1 MLTLLLDQRK
11 LVLKLMG
18 MLAMKLA
25 FELQLL
31 VLNLDLLYLERA
43 VHLDLCLGQEGMP
56 ALTLLIDIK
65 LVQVQLKPFELL
77 LLRVLVRFNQQ
88 DLELDLPMVPLPLMP
103 MLLRYK
109 LQWITSQPMKQ
120 LLVVMLLLLDQ

>member
-1 MLTLLLDQRK
+1 
-11 LVLKLMG
+11 
-18 MLAMKLA
+18 MKLA

-88 DLELDLPMVPLPLMP
+88 DLELDLPMVPLPDYLFVSA
-103 MLLRYK
+103 LFGRSL
-109 LQWITSQPMKQ
+109 
-120 LLVVMLLLLDQ
+120 